1 MHGLPCSPRLSKHPL
16 RSYPVSRNTQELQRQ
31 ELLKSL
37 FGPQVPP
44 ELAGAMLRTSD
55 VAALFQVSER
65 TISEWARRG
74 RIPSVR
80 TPGGHRRY
88 PADQIRLLLD
98 ETGKPRAGFVN
109 LGPPTD
115 A

>member
-1 MHGLPCSPRLSKHPL
+1 
-16 RSYPVSRNTQELQRQ
+16 VSRNTQELQRQ

-37 FGPQVPP
+37 FGALVPP
-44 ELAGAMLRTSD
+44 ELAGQMLRTSD
-55 VAALFQVSER
+55 VAALFEVSER
-65 TISEWARRG
+65 TISEWARRR

-88 PADQIRLLLD
+88 PAEQIRQLLD
-98 ETGKPRAGFVN
+98 EAGKFPPGFAG
-109 LGPPTD
+109 LHPPGD